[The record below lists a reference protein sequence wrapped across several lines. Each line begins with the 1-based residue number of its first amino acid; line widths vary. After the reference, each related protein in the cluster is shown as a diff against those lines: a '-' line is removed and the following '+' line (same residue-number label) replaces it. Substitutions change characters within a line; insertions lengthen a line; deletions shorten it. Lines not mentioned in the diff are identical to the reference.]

1 MSEQSEIFEKK
12 LSIEKGLLGFETIT
26 QYSLTEADLE
36 PFMWLK
42 AVDEKNLAF
51 LVVDPFILF
60 PDYEIDIDDDFLS
73 EIDIKNPSDVVV
85 LTILTVSKTGQEPT
99 ANLQGPVIVNKNN
112 NKAIQVVLSDPRWM
126 TKHSITNQLETR
138 GA

>member
-12 LSIEKGLLGFETIT
+12 LLIEKGLLGFETIT
-26 QYSLTEADLE
+26 NYSLIQADLE

-42 AVDEKNLAF
+42 AEGEKNLAF

-60 PDYEIDIDDDFLS
+60 SDYEIDVDDNSLS

-85 LTILTVSKTGQEPT
+85 LTIL
-99 ANLQGPVIVNKNN
+99 I
-112 NKAIQVVLSDPRWM
+112 
-126 TKHSITNQLETR
+126 
-138 GA
+138 